1 MIELYSIFLFSKS
14 FIVLDAVKL
23 SGDDIRWSLVPSG
36 FPSCQSID
44 ITKYS
49 TFRNFDIVSARIIFK
64 KQQNY
69 GVYMAIEDKE
79 KSLQKRSL
87 RSQTLEYDGSRI
99 EIDDL
104 SSGMY
109 KRLFLK
115 LELTLNLDSDSG
127 INCKNYP
134 YDNFLSFRECD
145 ENYVYKKVKNN
156 YKIMPFWA
164 AKTLS
169 EVSNNR

>member
-1 MIELYSIFLFSKS
+1 
-14 FIVLDAVKL
+14 
-23 SGDDIRWSLVPSG
+23 
-36 FPSCQSID
+36 
-44 ITKYS
+44 
-49 TFRNFDIVSARIIFK
+49 
-64 KQQNY
+64 
-69 GVYMAIEDKE
+69 MAIEDKE

-145 ENYVYKKVKNN
+145 ENYVYKKVLKN

-169 EVSNNR
+169 DVSNNR